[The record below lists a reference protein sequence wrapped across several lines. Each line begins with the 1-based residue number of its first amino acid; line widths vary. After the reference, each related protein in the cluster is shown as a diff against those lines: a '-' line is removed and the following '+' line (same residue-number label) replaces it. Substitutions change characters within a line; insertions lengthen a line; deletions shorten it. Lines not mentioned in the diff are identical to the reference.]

1 MIYKERDRAA
11 RKAPARY
18 VKRLIKH
25 GVPLIVI
32 GKYKGFGHTHQFY
45 NFKAVISGFTNK
57 SATHRHAETKI
68 IQSGVMVY
76 EEC

>member
-18 VKRLIKH
+18 VKRLIKQ

-32 GKYKGFGHTHQFY
+32 GKYKGFGHKHQFY
-45 NFKAVISGFTNK
+45 NFKAVISGFQNK
-57 SATHRHAETKI
+57 NTTHRRAKTKT
-68 IQSGVMVY
+68 IQGGVMVY
-76 EEC
+76 EER